1 MTDFSPGWCLV
12 VPVKRLT
19 VAKSRLRGAAG
30 AHRAELALAFAADT
44 VTAALRTPG
53 VIEVLA
59 VTDDPAARILLARIG
74 ARVVTD
80 EPDAGLNPALR
91 HGAREA
97 ADRHPGAGIGA
108 LSADLPALR
117 PVELARALTLAAD
130 HGSAV
135 VADAGGSG
143 TTAYLVAGGPDARA
157 AAFRPAFGPNSL
169 QAHVAGGA
177 YALTE
182 PDLTTLRRDVDT
194 PADLAEAVRLG
205 VGERTAAVVA
215 RMAGVPGR
223 PVRGE
228 RRAK

>member
-1 MTDFSPGWCLV
+1 MTDFSRDWCLV

-19 VAKSRLRGAAG
+19 VAKSRLTGAAS

-44 VTAALRTPG
+44 VTAALGTPG
-53 VIEVLA
+53 VVEVIA
-59 VTDDPAARILLARIG
+59 VTDDPAARLLLARIG

-91 HGAREA
+91 HGALA
-97 ADRHPGAGIGA
+97 AGERHPGAGIGA

-117 PVELARALTLAAD
+117 PADLARALTLAAG

-135 VADAGGSG
+135 VADAAGSG
-143 TTAYLVAGGPDARA
+143 TTAYLVAGGPGRGA
-157 AAFRPAFGPNSL
+157 AVFRPVFGANSL
-169 QAHVAGGA
+169 QAHVDGGA

-194 PADLAEAVRLG
+194 PADLAEAVLLG
-205 VGERTAAVVA
+205 VGPRTAAVVA
-215 RMAGVPGR
+215 RMAGSPR
-223 PVRGE
+223 
-228 RRAK
+228 